1 MMHAGPEMHQSLREI
16 ALFVAAYEERSFTA
30 AAARENATQSGVS
43 QHIKKIEDRFGTS
56 LFSRGTGSIVP
67 TPAAEVY
74 YRYCLDVLRASEA
87 AARALQRHGGG
98 LQGEFVVGLMPTMTR
113 CALVPTLARFTQA
126 HPNVSVRVVEAF
138 SGLLTH
144 QVASCEIAFAVVP
157 AVTGTVGLKSRLLAR
172 TPEVLVSGPAA
183 GLTHREPRRLRD
195 LGALKLVVPGAQN
208 ARRSALDSYMASNDV
223 RVERTLELDAM
234 MGTLDMVARSDWV
247 AVLPSVMMA
256 AELLDGRGSPFVI
269 TPIVDPP
276 LTLDLAIVER
286 ARHAL
291 PAPAAAFLEMLE
303 ADTRALN
310 DQLKA
315 ALTAAGA

>member
-1 MMHAGPEMHQSLREI
+1 MHQSLREI

-67 TPAAEVY
+67 TPAADVY
-74 YRYCLDVLRASEA
+74 YRYCLDVLRTSDA

-98 LQGEFVVGLMPTMTR
+98 LEGKFTVGLMPTMTR
-113 CALVPTLARFTQA
+113 CALVPTLARYSEA
-126 HPNVSVRVVEAF
+126 HPNVSVRVVEAY
-138 SGLLTH
+138 SAALIQ
-144 QVASCEIAFAVVP
+144 QVATCEIAFAIVP
-157 AVTGTVGLKSRLLAR
+157 AITGTVGLKSRHLVR
-172 TPEVLVSGPAA
+172 TAEVLVSGRAS

-195 LGALKLVVPGAQN
+195 LGTIKLVAPGAQHT
-208 ARRSALDSYMASNDV
+208 RRSAIDTYMASNNV
-223 RVERTLELDAM
+223 RLERTMELDAM

-247 AVLPSVMMA
+247 AVLPSIMMA
-256 AELLDGRGSPFVI
+256 EELLEGDGSRFAI

-276 LTLDLAIVER
+276 LMLDLAIIER

-291 PAPAAAFLEMLE
+291 PAPAAALLEMLE

-310 DQLKA
+310 DRLSLALKA
-315 ALTAAGA
+315 AGA

>member
-1 MMHAGPEMHQSLREI
+1 MHQSLREI

-67 TPAAEVY
+67 TPAADVY

-98 LQGEFVVGLMPTMTR
+98 LQGEFMVGLMPTMTR
-113 CALVPTLARFTQA
+113 CALVPTLARYTQA
-126 HPNVSVRVVEAF
+126 HPNVSVRVVEAY
-138 SGLLTH
+138 SASLTQ
-144 QVASCEIAFAVVP
+144 QVATCEIAFAVVP
-157 AVTGTVGLKSRLLAR
+157 AITGTVGLKSRMLVR
-172 TPEVLVSGPAA
+172 TAEVLVSGPAS
-183 GLTHREPRRLRD
+183 GLTHLEPRRLRD
-195 LGALKLVVPGAQN
+195 LGAMKLVVPGVRN
-208 ARRSALDSYMASNDV
+208 TRRSGLDTYMASNDV
-223 RVERTLELDAM
+223 RLERTMELDAM

-247 AVLPSVMMA
+247 AVLPSIMMA
-256 AELLDGRGSPFVI
+256 EELLEGHGSRFAI

-276 LTLDLAIVER
+276 MTLDLAIVER

-303 ADTRALN
+303 TDTRALN
-310 DQLKA
+310 DRLRA
-315 ALTAAGA
+315 ALRAVGA